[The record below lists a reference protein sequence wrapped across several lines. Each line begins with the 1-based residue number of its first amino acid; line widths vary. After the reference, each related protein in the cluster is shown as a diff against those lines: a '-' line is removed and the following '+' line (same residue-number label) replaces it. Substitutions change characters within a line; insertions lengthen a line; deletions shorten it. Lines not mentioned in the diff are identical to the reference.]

1 MATNQ
6 YFNNYN
12 SQPEQDLTESMI
24 IEAIQIKGYDV
35 NYLPKTLVNYDYL
48 YGEDTGMAFNQSVVI
63 EMYLAYVEGFGGG
76 FSVDE
81 FGSSYDDTGT
91 LVVSK
96 KRFIEELQ
104 GKGIDRPMEGDLI
117 YLPLTNTYFEI
128 KYVDDESPFF
138 QLGKQY
144 VWEIKCQVFDFS
156 YESFNT
162 GETDV
167 DDNIDID
174 FDPAT
179 DTEEYGDNDELTTD
193 TQDTTDFDPNNPF
206 RVIDN

>member
-12 SQPEQDLTESMI
+12 SVPEQNLTEGMV

-35 NYLPKTLVNYDYL
+35 KYLPKTLVNYDYL
-48 YGEDTGMAFNQSVVI
+48 YGEDPGMAFNSSYVI
-63 EMYLAYVEGFGGG
+63 EMYLNYVEGFGGG

-81 FGSSYDDTGT
+81 FGGGFDNTGN
-91 LVVSK
+91 LIVSK
-96 KRFIEELQ
+96 KRFEEELLTQ
-104 GKGIDRPMEGDLI
+104 GIKRPMEGDLL

-128 KYVDDESPFF
+128 KFVDDESPFF
-138 QLGKQY
+138 ELGKQY
-144 VWEIKCQVFDFS
+144 VWELKCQTYDFS
-156 YESFNT
+156 YEDFAT

-174 FDPAT
+174 FNPEIDTEDYGHNDDLIT
-179 DTEEYGDNDELTTD
+179 DTKP
-193 TQDTTDFDPNNPF
+193 TTDFDPNNPF
-206 RVIDN
+206 KVVDE